1 MAKGAE
7 LSGTFSKTGIEII
20 DFAFSKNGQ
29 RYWNCICPLCKSKF
43 VCKTSR
49 LQSSTNPTKSCG
61 CLQKKKAGETLKQ
74 FRYDHTIDLTGQS
87 FGKLTVIKKSDIQ
100 DDKRKNIIWDCVC
113 ECNPKKII
121 RVNGFYL
128 RNGDTKSCGC
138 LKSVGEMTISK
149 ILFENNINF
158 IREKSFKTLRYESGT
173 VPKFDFYIP
182 DKNYLI
188 EYDGDIHFNVGHGWA
203 TEERFKEQQKKDE
216 FKNNWCKENN
226 ITLIRIPYTKL
237 NTLCLNDLLIETS
250 DFIKVKGE
258 KKFESE

>member
-49 LQSSTNPTKSCG
+49 LQSNTNPTKSCG

-138 LKSVGEMTISK
+138 
-149 ILFENNINF
+149 
-158 IREKSFKTLRYESGT
+158 
-173 VPKFDFYIP
+173 
-182 DKNYLI
+182 
-188 EYDGDIHFNVGHGWA
+188 
-203 TEERFKEQQKKDE
+203 
-216 FKNNWCKENN
+216 
-226 ITLIRIPYTKL
+226 
-237 NTLCLNDLLIETS
+237 
-250 DFIKVKGE
+250 
-258 KKFESE
+258 